1 MNEFQLFLFTYP
13 MFQLFFLKNK
23 PFLVKNFYLNFAKKG
38 KCIVNASVEN
48 FLRYISETCAS

>member
-38 KCIVNASVEN
+38 SVSLMHQLKI
-48 FLRYISETCAS
+48 FSVT

>member
-1 MNEFQLFLFTYP
+1 

-48 FLRYISETCAS
+48 FLRYISDTMCFIVEFHFL